1 MNPSRVLLVSVFI
14 TAAILVIVGVVTTTL
29 LVNDKASETQIRNWT
44 SSILCMGCDC
54 RQFLLT

>member
-44 SSILCMGCDC
+44 ISIL
-54 RQFLLT
+54 